1 MVEMRFCEK
10 RDGRISQLN
19 ICTAM
24 FPGSRPSA
32 CILVSSAVE
41 KSLVFWGAKNGG
53 SCPAKNGSQDSNT
66 GSHRCNTPH
75 RLSING
81 NRR

>member
-10 RDGRISQLN
+10 RDGRTSQLN

-41 KSLVFWGAKNGG
+41 KYLGRYMW
-53 SCPAKNGSQDSNT
+53 
-66 GSHRCNTPH
+66 RCCVV
-75 RLSING
+75 L
-81 NRR
+81 